1 MNQSQVLSA
10 MIEGLY
16 RDRASAVLPA
26 GFGIAPA
33 YAAASARAEF
43 LVFTSDN
50 RFDNRK
56 DAGKATSLT
65 SQFQKADYTLSPV
78 DVQMQDH
85 KSSYTVIPAG
95 FLASIEDNAS
105 LVTSVMDAKI
115 DEIYG
120 GYTTELQAEIA
131 GAGLGSGLLLN
142 LSTGSAD
149 VVDVINETIRELQLS
164 SNKAPNTIYMGQAT
178 FHAMM
183 NQDQV
188 QEGSAISGFTT
199 ASSTVR
205 RLGSVTPEAVFNF
218 FRSRFGLNLVVDDR
232 TVLDVNG
239 NPAYAAGDNIVIC
252 HANGGSAASCFK
264 TFHLQTYTPA
274 DLVRF
279 LNQDSRLPDPEGQAV
294 AANAVY
300 KIKAV
305 DPALGYL
312 IGVTL

>member
-1 MNQSQVLSA
+1 MNQSNVLSA
-10 MIEGLY
+10 MIEGIY
-16 RDRASAVLPA
+16 RDKASAILPA

-33 YAAASARAEF
+33 YGAASARAEF
-43 LVFTSDN
+43 LVFLSDN
-50 RFDNRK
+50 RFDDRK

-95 FLASIEDNAS
+95 YLASLADNAS

-120 GYTTELQAEIA
+120 GYTSELQTEITN
-131 GAGLGSGLLLN
+131 AGLLSGLTLN
-142 LSTGSAD
+142 LTTGSAD
-149 VVDVINETIRELQLS
+149 VVDTINEIIREIQLA

-188 QEGSAISGFTT
+188 QEGSAIAGWT
-199 ASSTVR
+199 SSAANVR
-205 RLGSVTPEAVFNF
+205 RLGSVTPEAVFQF
-218 FRSRFGLNLVVDDR
+218 FRTRFGLNLVVDDR
-232 TVLDVNG
+232 TVLDSSG
-239 NPAYAAGDNIVIC
+239 SPAYAAGDDIVIC

-279 LNQDSRLPDPEGQAV
+279 LNQESRLPDPEGQAV

-300 KIKAV
+300 KIKVV
-305 DPALGYL
+305 DPNLGYL
-312 IGVTL
+312 LDATI

>member
-16 RDRASAVLPA
+16 RDRSSAILPA

-50 RFDNRK
+50 RFDDRK

-78 DVQMQDH
+78 GVQMQDH

-120 GYTTELQAEIA
+120 GYTTELQAAIS
-131 GAGLGSGLLLN
+131 GAGLVTGVALN
-142 LSTGSAD
+142 LSTGSED
-149 VVDVINETIRELQLS
+149 VIDKINETIRDLQLA

-188 QEGSAISGFTT
+188 QEGSAIAGFTVSPSNT
-199 ASSTVR
+199 R
-205 RLGSVTPEAVFNF
+205 RLGSVTPEAIYSF

-239 NPAYAAGDNIVIC
+239 VPAYAAGDNIVIC

-300 KIKAV
+300 QIKVV
-305 DPALGYL
+305 DPALGAL
-312 IGVTL
+312 CTVTL

>member
-1 MNQSQVLSA
+1 MNASQVLSA

-16 RDRASAVLPA
+16 RDRASAILPA

-33 YAAASARAEF
+33 YGAASARAEF
-43 LVFTSDN
+43 LVFLSDN
-50 RFDNRK
+50 RFDDRK
-56 DAGKATSLT
+56 NAGKATSLT

-78 DVQMQDH
+78 DVQLQDH
-85 KSSYTVIPAG
+85 KSSYTIIPAG
-95 FLASIEDNAS
+95 FLASIADNAS

-120 GYTTELQAEIA
+120 GYASELQAEIA
-131 GAGLGSGLLLN
+131 GAGLVTGQALN
-142 LSTGSAD
+142 LSTGSED
-149 VVDVINETIRELQLS
+149 VVDKINETIRDIQLA

-188 QEGSAISGFTT
+188 QEGSAIAIA
-199 ASSTVR
+199 ASAGAER
-205 RLGSVTPEAVFNF
+205 RLGSVVPEAVYSF
-218 FRSRFGLNLVVDDR
+218 FRTRFGLNLVVDDR
-232 TVLDVNG
+232 TILDSSG
-239 NPAYAAGDNIVIC
+239 NPAYAAGDDIVIC
-252 HANGGSAASCFK
+252 HAAGGSAASCFK

-305 DPALGYL
+305 DPSLGALCS
-312 IGVTL
+312 VTL

>member
-33 YAAASARAEF
+33 YGASSARAEF
-43 LVFTSDN
+43 LVFLSDN
-50 RFDNRK
+50 RFDDRK

-120 GYTTELQAEIA
+120 GYTSELQAEIA
-131 GAGLGSGLLLN
+131 GAGLVSGSAFN
-142 LSTGSAD
+142 LTTGSED
-149 VVDVINETIRELQLS
+149 VVDKINDTIRQLQLA

-178 FHAMM
+178 FHALM

-188 QEGSAISGFTT
+188 QEGSAIAGWT
-199 ASSTVR
+199 SSAANVR
-205 RLGSVTPEAVFNF
+205 RLGSATPEAVYAF
-218 FRSRFGLNLVVDDR
+218 FRTRFGLNLVVDDR
-232 TVLDVNG
+232 TILDSTG
-239 NPAYAAGDNIVIC
+239 TPAYAAGDNIVIC

-305 DPALGYL
+305 DPSLGALCS
-312 IGVTL
+312 VTL

>member
-50 RFDNRK
+50 RFDDRK

-95 FLASIEDNAS
+95 FLASIADNAS

-131 GAGLGSGLLLN
+131 GAGLVTGVALN
-142 LSTGSAD
+142 LSTGSED
-149 VVDVINETIRELQLS
+149 VIDKINETIRDLQLA
-164 SNKAPNTIYMGQAT
+164 SNKSPNTIYMGQAT

-188 QEGSAISGFTT
+188 QEGSAISGFVS
-199 ASSTVR
+199 AGSAVR

-218 FRSRFGLNLVVDDR
+218 FRSRFGLTLVVDDR
-232 TVLDVNG
+232 TILDSTG
-239 NPAYAAGDNIVIC
+239 APAYAAGDDIVIC

-300 KIKAV
+300 KIKVV
-305 DPALGYL
+305 DSQLGALCS
-312 IGVTL
+312 VTL

>member
-1 MNQSQVLSA
+1 MNSNQVLSA

-33 YAAASARAEF
+33 YGAPSARAEF

-50 RFDNRK
+50 RFDDRK

-95 FLASIEDNAS
+95 FLASIADNAS

-120 GYTTELQAEIA
+120 GYTSELQAEIA
-131 GAGLGSGLLLN
+131 GAGLVSGQALN
-142 LSTGSAD
+142 LTTGSED
-149 VVDVINETIRELQLS
+149 VIDKINETIRDLQLA
-164 SNKAPNTIYMGQAT
+164 SNKSPNTIYMGQAT

-188 QEGSAISGFTT
+188 QEGSAISGFVS
-199 ASSTVR
+199 AGSAVR

-218 FRSRFGLNLVVDDR
+218 FRSRFGLTLVVDDR
-232 TVLDVNG
+232 TILDSTG
-239 NPAYAAGDNIVIC
+239 APAYAAGDDIVIC

-300 KIKAV
+300 KIKVV
-305 DPALGYL
+305 DSQLGALCT
-312 IGVTL
+312 VTL